1 MAIPN
6 IVISKINYT
15 KILKD
20 LLIDNDNNIHEKL
33 KQEIL
38 KLTEVDDKKIILLGR
53 ARSAI
58 YLATKNSIN
67 QKKNK
72 ALNSTLQQS

>member
-6 IVISKINYT
+6 IVINKINYT

-20 LLIDNDNNIHEKL
+20 LLTDNSNNIEEKL
-33 KQEIL
+33 KQEISS
-38 KLTEVDDKKIILLGR
+38 LTEINDKKIILLGR

-58 YLATKNSIN
+58 YLAVKNSIS
-67 QKKNK
+67 QKKKN
-72 ALNSTLQQS
+72 

>member
-67 QKKNK
+67 QKKK
-72 ALNSTLQQS
+72 